1 MLTTPV
7 SALKGIGAARAAA
20 LHKLSVHTV
29 EELLY
34 FLPREYRDFSELK
47 TVGSLVH
54 GEFAA
59 VRLQV
64 VQEPQMLRPS
74 GGMQLVVVRAQDE
87 TGNMQAVWF
96 NQPYRKNAVHAGQT
110 KVFCGRVDTSRG
122 IKLVNPSITDD
133 PPGILAIYPLVQG
146 LSQHQVR
153 DAVGRALSLA
163 FDQLKETL
171 PESLLTQFGL
181 CGIREALLNVHFP
194 KDQAALS
201 AARRRLSFEDMLFY
215 LMAIALLKQA
225 REKKDG
231 IAYRTDGV
239 RDAFVST
246 LPYTPTGAQQRV
258 MREIEAGMQNSRPM
272 NRLIQGDVGSGK
284 TILALFAIRVAAENG
299 YQSAMMAPTEILA
312 QQHYSQL
319 SSQHPDTVCL
329 LCGGMKKKE
338 RDEAYRKIENG
349 EIKVVVGTHALLQAG
364 LVFHRLGL
372 VVTDEQHRFG
382 VKQRAQLV
390 NKSEKTPDVL
400 IMSATPIP
408 RTLAML
414 LYGDLE
420 LSVLDE
426 LPPGRKPVL
435 TRLVPEDKRED
446 MYRFIERQVMEGRQ
460 AYVVCP
466 LVEASEQME
475 AKSAQDVY
483 SELCAL
489 LPNLRIALLHGRM
502 AAAKKEEAIALFREG
517 RTDVLVSTTVVEVGV
532 DVPNA
537 AIMAIESAERFGLA
551 QLHQLRG
558 RVGRGPKQSF
568 CFLLFGSESE
578 FAKTRLETMVKTN
591 DGFVIAQRDL
601 ELRGPGE
608 FFGTRQ
614 HGADELSAAKIAANM
629 DVLLEAQRAAETLVG
644 IGETAETLPVF
655 LRARTLYETRM
666 REIANN

>member
-1 MLTTPV
+1 MKTPV

-20 LHKLSVHTV
+20 FQKLSVNTV

-34 FLPREYRDFSELK
+34 FLPREYRDFSTLK
-47 TVGSLVH
+47 TVNELVH

-59 VRLQV
+59 IRLQV
-64 VQEPQMLRPS
+64 VQEPQLIRPS
-74 GGMQLVVVRAQDE
+74 RALQIVTVRAQDE
-87 TGNMQAVWF
+87 TGHMQVNWF
-96 NQPYRKNAVHAGQT
+96 NQPYRKNALHAGQF
-110 KVFCGRVDTSRG
+110 KVFCGRVDTARG
-122 IKLVNPSITDD
+122 VKLVNPSVSDKQ
-133 PPGILAIYPLVQG
+133 PGILPVYPLVQG

-153 DAVGRALSLA
+153 DAVGRALELS
-163 FDQLKETL
+163 FPYLKETL
-171 PESLLTQFGL
+171 PGSLLNRYGL
-181 CGIREALLNVHFP
+181 CGIKEALLNVHFP

-201 AARRRLSFEDMLFY
+201 EARRRLSFEDMLYY
-215 LMAIALLKQA
+215 LMAIGLKKRA
-225 REKKDG
+225 RAQKE
-231 IAYRTDGV
+231 GV
-239 RDAFVST
+239 SFQTKGFREAFVKS
-246 LPYTPTGAQQRV
+246 LPYAPTDAQRRV
-258 MREIEAGMQNSRPM
+258 LAEIEEGMQCPLPM

-284 TILALFAIRVAAENG
+284 TILALYAIRVAAENG

-312 QQHYSQL
+312 QQHYKQL
-319 SSQHPDTVCL
+319 AARHPDTVCL

-338 RDEAYRKIENG
+338 RDEAYQKIENG
-349 EIKVVVGTHALLQAG
+349 EIKVVVGTHALLQSG

-382 VKQRAQLV
+382 VRQRAQLI

-435 TRLVPEDKRED
+435 TRLVPEEKRED
-446 MYRFIERQVMEGRQ
+446 MYRFIERQVSEGRQ

-466 LVEASEQME
+466 LVETSEQME
-475 AKSAQDVY
+475 AHSAQDVY
-483 SELCAL
+483 EELCAL
-489 LPNLRIALLHGRM
+489 LPRVRIALLHGRM
-502 AAAKKEEAIALFREG
+502 AAAKKEEAIALFRAHH
-517 RTDVLVSTTVVEVGV
+517 TDILVSTTVVEVGV

-558 RVGRGPKQSF
+558 RVGRGTAQSF
-568 CFLLFGSESE
+568 CFLLYGSGGDT
-578 FAKTRLETMVKTN
+578 AKARLETMVKTN

-629 DVLLEAQRAAETLVG
+629 DVLFEAQRAADAILAA
-644 IGETAETLPVF
+644 GETAETSAVLA
-655 LRARTLYETRM
+655 RAQTLYETRM

>member
-7 SALKGIGAARAAA
+7 SALKGIGTARAAA
-20 LHKLSVHTV
+20 LQKLSVHTV

-47 TVGSLVH
+47 TVSGLVH

-59 VRLQV
+59 IRLQV
-64 VQEPQMLRPS
+64 AQEPQLVRPS
-74 GGMQLVVVRAQDE
+74 RALQLVTARAQDE
-87 TGNMQAVWF
+87 TGHMQVVWF
-96 NQPYRKNAVHAGQT
+96 NQPYRKNALHAGQF

-122 IKLVNPSITDD
+122 VKLMNPSVTDE
-133 PPGILAIYPLVQG
+133 PPGILPVYPLVQG
-146 LSQHQVR
+146 LSQYQVR
-153 DAVGRALSLA
+153 DAVKRALSLA
-163 FDQLKETL
+163 FDHVKETL
-171 PESLLTQFGL
+171 PQNLLSNYGL
-181 CGIREALLNVHFP
+181 CGMKEALLNVHFP
-194 KDQAALS
+194 KDQAAL
-201 AARRRLSFEDMLFY
+201 AEARRRLSFEDMLYY
-215 LMAIALLKQA
+215 LMAIGLKKQA
-225 REKKDG
+225 RAQREG
-231 IAYRTDGV
+231 VSFQTAGV
-239 RDAFVST
+239 RRAFIQS
-246 LPYTPTGAQQRV
+246 LPYVPTAAQQRV
-258 MREIEAGMQNSRPM
+258 LAEIEEGMQSPRPM

-284 TILALFAIRVAAENG
+284 TILALYAIRVAAGNG

-312 QQHYSQL
+312 QQHYRQL
-319 SSQHPDTVCL
+319 ISQHPDTVCL

-338 RDEAYRKIENG
+338 REEAYRKIENG

-364 LVFHRLGL
+364 LIFHRLGL

-382 VKQRAQLV
+382 VRQRAQLI

-435 TRLVPEDKRED
+435 TRLVSDEKRED
-446 MYRFIERQVMEGRQ
+446 MYRFIARQVTEGRQ

-466 LVEASEQME
+466 LVETSEQME

-483 SELCAL
+483 EELCVL
-489 LPNLRIALLHGRM
+489 LPGVRIALLHGRM
-502 AAAKKEEAIALFREG
+502 AAVKKEEAIASFRAG
-517 RTDVLVSTTVVEVGV
+517 LTDVLVSTTVVEVGV

-537 AIMAIESAERFGLA
+537 AVMAIESAERFGLA

-568 CFLLFGSESE
+568 CFLLYGSGGET
-578 FAKTRLETMVKTN
+578 AKARLETMVKTN
-591 DGFVIAQRDL
+591 DGFLIAQRDL

-614 HGADELSAAKIAANM
+614 HGVDALSAAKIAANM
-629 DVLLEAQRAAETLVG
+629 DVLFEAQRAADALMRT
-644 IGETAETLPVF
+644 GETPDTSPVF
-655 LRARTLYETRM
+655 LRARALYETRM

>member
-7 SALKGIGAARAAA
+7 SVLKGIGASRADA

-34 FLPREYRDFSELK
+34 FLPREYRDYSVLK
-47 TVGSLVH
+47 TVSGLVH

-59 VRLQV
+59 IRLQV
-64 VQEPQMLRPS
+64 VQEPQLVRPS
-74 GGMQLVVVRAQDE
+74 RALQLVTARAQDE
-87 TGNMQAVWF
+87 TGHMQVVWF
-96 NQPYRKNAVHAGQT
+96 NQPYRKNALHAGQF

-122 IKLVNPSITDD
+122 VKLMNPSVSDE
-133 PPGILAIYPLVQG
+133 PPGILPVYPLVQG

-153 DAVGRALSLA
+153 DAVGRALELS
-163 FDQLKETL
+163 FTHLKETL
-171 PESLLTQFGL
+171 PDSLLSRYGL
-181 CGIREALLNVHFP
+181 CGIKEALLNVHFP
-194 KDQAALS
+194 KDQGSLS
-201 AARRRLSFEDMLFY
+201 EARRRLSFEDMLYY
-215 LMAIALLKQA
+215 LLAIGLKKQA
-225 REKKDG
+225 RAQKEGVAYQTRG
-231 IAYRTDGV
+231 IRQ
-239 RDAFVST
+239 AFIKG
-246 LPYTPTGAQQRV
+246 LPYAPTGAQQRV
-258 MREIEAGMQNSRPM
+258 LTEIEEGMQSPRAM

-284 TILALFAIRVAAENG
+284 TILALYAIRVAAENG

-312 QQHYSQL
+312 QQHYRQL
-319 SSQHPDTVCL
+319 VSQHRDTVCL

-349 EIKVVVGTHALLQAG
+349 EMKVVVGTHALLQSG

-382 VKQRAQLV
+382 VRQRAQLV

-435 TRLVPEDKRED
+435 TRLVPEEKRED
-446 MYRFIERQVMEGRQ
+446 MYRFIERQVMEGGQ

-466 LVEASEQME
+466 LVETSEQME
-475 AKSAQDVY
+475 VRSAQDVY
-483 SELCAL
+483 EELCGM
-489 LPNLRIALLHGRM
+489 LPETRIALLHGRM
-502 AAAKKEEAIALFREG
+502 AAIKKEEAIASFREG
-517 RTDVLVSTTVVEVGV
+517 KTDVLVSTTVVEVGV

-558 RVGRGPKQSF
+558 RVGRGLKQSF
-568 CFLLFGSESE
+568 CFLLCGTGGEA
-578 FAKTRLETMVKTN
+578 AKTRLETMVKTN

-629 DVLLEAQRAAETLVG
+629 DVLFEAQRAADAVL
-644 IGETAETLPVF
+644 TAGKTTDTAAILM
-655 LRARTLYETRM
+655 RAQTLYETRM

>member
-1 MLTTPV
+1 MTTPV

-20 LHKLSVHTV
+20 LQKLSVNTV

-34 FLPREYRDFSELK
+34 FLPREYRDFSTLK
-47 TVGSLVH
+47 TVNELVH

-59 VRLQV
+59 IRLLV
-64 VQEPQMLRPS
+64 KEDPRLVRPS
-74 GGMQLVVVRAQDE
+74 RTLQLVTVRAQDE
-87 TGNMQAVWF
+87 TGHMQVVWF
-96 NQPYRKNAVHAGQT
+96 NEPYRKNALHAGQF
-110 KVFCGRVDTSRG
+110 KVLCGRVDTSRG
-122 IKLVNPSITDD
+122 LKLLNPSVSDE
-133 PPGILAIYPLVQG
+133 PPGILPIYPLVRE
-146 LSQHQVR
+146 LSQYQLR
-153 DAVGRALSLA
+153 DAMGKALELS
-163 FDQLKETL
+163 FPYLKETL
-171 PESLLTQFGL
+171 PENLLSHYGL
-181 CGIREALLNVHFP
+181 CSIKEALLNVHFP

-201 AARRRLSFEDMLFY
+201 EARRRLSFEDMLYY
-215 LMAIALLKQA
+215 LMAVGLRKRA
-225 REKKDG
+225 REQKEGVSFQTSG
-231 IAYRTDGV
+231 IRE
-239 RDAFVST
+239 AFIKN
-246 LPYTPTGAQQRV
+246 LPYAPTDAQRRV
-258 MREIEAGMQNSRPM
+258 LMEIEEGMQSSRPM
-272 NRLIQGDVGSGK
+272 NRLVQGDVGSGK
-284 TILALFAIRVAAENG
+284 TILALYAIQVAAENG

-312 QQHYSQL
+312 QQHYKQL
-319 SSQHPDTVCL
+319 VARHPDTVCL

-338 RDEAYRKIENG
+338 RDEAYQKIENG
-349 EIKVVVGTHALLQAG
+349 EIKVVVGTHALLQTG
-364 LVFHRLGL
+364 LVFQRLGL

-382 VKQRAQLV
+382 VRQRAQLI

-435 TRLVPEDKRED
+435 TRLVPEEKRED
-446 MYRFIERQVMEGRQ
+446 MYQFIERQVSEGRQ

-483 SELCAL
+483 GELCAL
-489 LPNLRIALLHGRM
+489 LPRVRIALLHGRM

-517 RTDVLVSTTVVEVGV
+517 DTDILVSTTVVEVGV

-558 RVGRGPKQSF
+558 RVGRGTKQSF
-568 CFLLFGSESE
+568 CFLLYGSGGDT
-578 FAKTRLETMVKTN
+578 AKTRLETMVQTN
-591 DGFVIAQRDL
+591 DGFIIAQRDL

-614 HGADELSAAKIAANM
+614 HGVDELSAAKIAANM
-629 DVLLEAQRAAETLVG
+629 DVLFEAQRAADAILAA
-644 IGETAETLPVF
+644 GETAETLAIF
-655 LRARTLYETRM
+655 ARAETLYETRM

>member
-1 MLTTPV
+1 MTTPV

-20 LHKLSVHTV
+20 FQKLSVNTV

-34 FLPREYRDFSELK
+34 FLPREYRDFSTLK
-47 TVGSLVH
+47 TVNGLVH

-64 VQEPQMLRPS
+64 KEEPKLIRPS
-74 GGMQLVVVRAQDE
+74 RALQLVTVRAQDE
-87 TGNMQAVWF
+87 TGQMQVNWF
-96 NQPYRKNAVHAGQT
+96 NQPYRKNALHAGQF
-110 KVFCGRVDTSRG
+110 KVFCGRVDAARG
-122 IKLVNPSITDD
+122 LRLVNPSVSDE
-133 PPGILAIYPLVQG
+133 PPGILPVYPLVQG
-146 LSQHQVR
+146 LFQHHVR
-153 DAVGRALSLA
+153 DAVGRALELS
-163 FDQLKETL
+163 FPYLKETL
-171 PESLLTQFGL
+171 PEPLLSRYGL
-181 CGIREALLNVHFP
+181 CGIKEALLNVHFP
-194 KDQAALS
+194 RDQEVLS
-201 AARRRLSFEDMLFY
+201 QARRRLSFEDMLYY
-215 LMAIALLKQA
+215 LMAVGLRKRA
-225 REKKDG
+225 RAQKEG
-231 IAYRTDGV
+231 VSFMTHGV
-239 RDAFVST
+239 REAFLKS
-246 LPYTPTGAQQRV
+246 LPYAPTDAQRRV
-258 MREIEAGMQNSRPM
+258 LKEIEEGMQSPLPM

-284 TILALFAIRVAAENG
+284 TMLALYAIQAAVQNG

-312 QQHYSQL
+312 QQHYQQL
-319 SSQHPDTVCL
+319 VLRHKDAACL

-338 RDEAYRKIENG
+338 REEAYRKIETG
-349 EIKVVVGTHALLQAG
+349 EIKVAVGTHALLQSG

-382 VKQRAQLV
+382 VRQRAQLI

-435 TRLVPEDKRED
+435 TRLVPEEKRED
-446 MYRFIERQVMEGRQ
+446 MYRFIGRQVTAGRQ

-466 LVEASEQME
+466 LVEPSEQME
-475 AKSAQDVY
+475 IKSAQDVY
-483 SELCAL
+483 GELVSL
-489 LPNLRIALLHGRM
+489 LPHARIALLHGRM
-502 AAAKKEEAIALFREG
+502 AAAKKEEAIASFRAG
-517 RTDVLVSTTVVEVGV
+517 HTDILVSTTVVEVGV

-537 AIMAIESAERFGLA
+537 AIMAVESAERFGLA

-558 RVGRGPKQSF
+558 RVGRGTAQSF
-568 CFLLFGSESE
+568 CFLLYGPGGDT
-578 FAKTRLETMVKTN
+578 AKTRLETMVKTN

-629 DVLLEAQRAAETLVG
+629 DVLFEAQRAADALLG
-644 IGETAETLPVF
+644 AGETAETSAVF
-655 LRARTLYETRM
+655 LRAQTLYETRM

>member
-1 MLTTPV
+1 MTTPV

-20 LHKLSVHTV
+20 FQKLSVHTV

-34 FLPREYRDFSELK
+34 FLPREYRDFSTLK
-47 TVGSLVH
+47 TANQLVH
-54 GEFAA
+54 GELAA
-59 VRLQV
+59 VRLLV
-64 VQEPQMLRPS
+64 KEEPKLVRPS
-74 GGMQLVVVRAQDE
+74 RALQLVTVRAQDE
-87 TGNMQAVWF
+87 TGHLQVVWF
-96 NQPYRKNAVHAGQT
+96 NEPYRKNAVHAGQF

-122 IKLVNPSITDD
+122 LKLMSPSISDE
-133 PPGILAIYPLVQG
+133 PPGILPIYPLVRG

-153 DAVGRALSLA
+153 DAAGRALELCFPYLEEA
-163 FDQLKETL
+163 L
-171 PESLLTQFGL
+171 PESLLNRYGL
-181 CGIREALLNVHFP
+181 CGIKEALLNVHFP

-201 AARRRLSFEDMLFY
+201 EARRRLSFEDMLYY
-215 LMAIALLKQA
+215 LMAIGLKKRA
-225 REKKDG
+225 RAQKEG
-231 IAYRTDGV
+231 IGFITHGIRE
-239 RDAFVST
+239 AFIQS
-246 LPYTPTGAQQRV
+246 LPYSPTGAQRRV
-258 MREIEAGMQNSRPM
+258 LTEIEQGMQSPRPM

-284 TILALFAIRVAAENG
+284 TILALYAIRVAAENG

-312 QQHYSQL
+312 QQHYRQL
-319 SSQHPDTVCL
+319 VSQHQDTVCL

-338 RDEAYRKIENG
+338 REEAYRKIENG
-349 EIKVVVGTHALLQAG
+349 EIKVVVGTHALLQSG

-382 VKQRAQLV
+382 VRQRAQLV

-420 LSVLDE
+420 LSALDE
-426 LPPGRKPVL
+426 LPPGRKQVL
-435 TRLVPEDKRED
+435 TRLVPEEKRED
-446 MYRFIERQVMEGRQ
+446 MYRFIERQVSEGMQ

-466 LVEASEQME
+466 LVETSEQME

-483 SELCAL
+483 EELCAL
-489 LPNLRIALLHGRM
+489 LPNTRIALLHGRM
-502 AAAKKEEAIALFREG
+502 AAVKKEEAIASFRAG
-517 RTDVLVSTTVVEVGV
+517 KTDVLVSTTVVEVGV

-558 RVGRGPKQSF
+558 RVGRGTKQSF
-568 CFLLFGSESE
+568 CFLLYGSGGDA
-578 FAKTRLETMVKTN
+578 AKMRLETMVKTN

-629 DVLLEAQRAAETLVG
+629 DVLFEAQQAADAIL
-644 IGETAETLPVF
+644 TAEKDTDTAAIF
-655 LRARTLYETRM
+655 TRAQTLYETRM